1 MSAVVA
7 YRSSPR
13 RISLTPLID
22 VVFILLMFFML
33 TSSFIQWQQIE
44 LTTPR
49 APASA
54 AAAEPALVARLDTA
68 GQLAIH
74 GAVFPAQDLSTEQ
87 LAGIPGYS
95 ADRAL
100 VVVPAAEVP
109 VQRVVDTLERLAAA
123 GVTRLTLGSED

>member
-1 MSAVVA
+1 MSTVVA
-7 YRSSPR
+7 YRRSPR
-13 RISLTPLID
+13 RIGLTPLID

-44 LTTPR
+44 LKTPR
-49 APASA
+49 APAGA

-68 GQLAIH
+68 GRLTIN
-74 GAVFPAQDLSTEQ
+74 GAVIPVRDLNSEQ
-87 LAGIPGYS
+87 IAGIRGYS
-95 ADRAL
+95 TGRAL